1 MKDSSTALSSKAR
14 ASSWSKRILIAAVA
28 GILFLTLYPF
38 SFSVS
43 RYGLAFRL
51 VGWGKGAGPVD
62 VFLNVLLFVPYGFG
76 LTEAL
81 RERGKSRAAV
91 LGVALLAG
99 MLFSYG
105 VELLQF
111 YIPMRDSGWGDVV
124 TNSAGSVLGFLVY
137 ELAGVPILRFAS
149 RIESALVLWLKAY
162 RLAVLLLLYVGVWLA
177 ISVPFQREAR
187 ISDWSPNAVL
197 LIGGSTVENPF
208 FAWRGKISEAQFW
221 NSALPGRVARAIT
234 SGSAP
239 DTPAPLA
246 SYDLRGSPP
255 FQDQRHFLPDL
266 IRMRGASS
274 PRLVGVSELISR
286 APVSSLV
293 DQIERTNQFSLHVVY
308 EAGPMPLRHGRI
320 VSLAQTSATADLE
333 LRQENTNL
341 SFWFRNSLSAGRPRL
356 AWDVANVFVPNQP
369 RSLVLSY
376 DGSRLALYVDG
387 KELGRPYQLGP
398 GTGLAALLHRIKW
411 GELEGYHYI
420 FYAMIFLPPG
430 CLLGLGWRN
439 LAPQIGLRLLMVLL
453 GAVVLPVLFEI
464 GLAYAGSSSVS
475 LGNIVLSMLLVLGAA
490 FWVNADSSLS
500 RPFLG
505 HAL

>member
-1 MKDSSTALSSKAR
+1 MTDSWTAVPSESR
-14 ASSWSKRILIAAVA
+14 GSSWSKRILIAAVA

-43 RYGLAFRL
+43 RYGLAFLL

-62 VFLNVLLFVPYGFG
+62 AFLNVLLFVPYGFG

-99 MLFSYG
+99 MLFSYT

-137 ELAGVPILRFAS
+137 ELAGASILRFAS
-149 RIESALVLWLKAY
+149 RIESAIVTWLRGY
-162 RLAVLLLLYVGVWLA
+162 RLALVLLLYVGVWLA
-177 ISVPFQREAR
+177 ISVPLQREAR

-208 FAWRGKISEAQFW
+208 FAWRGKISEAQLW
-221 NSALPGRVARAIT
+221 NRALPGSVARAIT
-234 SGSAP
+234 SGGAP
-239 DTPAPLA
+239 DIPAPLA
-246 SYDLRGSPP
+246 SYDLWGLPP

-266 IRMRGASS
+266 MRMRGASP
-274 PRLVGVSELISR
+274 PRLAGVSELISR

-320 VSLAQTSATADLE
+320 LSLAQTSGAPDLE

-356 AWDVANVFVPNQP
+356 AWDVANVFVPNQL

-387 KELGRPYQLGP
+387 KEVGRPYQLGP

-411 GELEGYHYI
+411 GELDGYRHI
-420 FYAMIFLPPG
+420 FYAMIFLPVG

-439 LAPQIGLRLLMVLL
+439 LASPARLRLLVVVL

-464 GLAYAGSSSVS
+464 VLAYAGSTSVWI
-475 LGNIVLSMLLVLGAA
+475 GNIVLSMLLVLGAA
-490 FWVNADSSLS
+490 FWVNADQSLT

-505 HAL
+505 DAL